1 MMDLCV
7 AFFIVTGTVFFF
19 ALNVA
24 IGIVRWNHGGKVCS
38 GDYSQVG
45 DQMKTS
51 GEFMKFYVIINH
63 LLIIVPFVMIL
74 VLAIRKKIQR
84 MK

>member
-1 MMDLCV
+1 MDLCV

-51 GEFMKFYVIINH
+51 GEFM
-63 LLIIVPFVMIL
+63 
-74 VLAIRKKIQR
+74 R
-84 MK
+84 